1 MTKQAGGRSSN
12 AFRRR
17 ITLALTALGAIAAVQ
32 GAVAIWAVGAAER
45 HVSRGRV
52 AADIKH
58 GFVELRSDKQ
68 RLRNWLAQRQFGAGA
83 DDATRDGLLEHMRA
97 TLAHLKDLAA
107 QAVLLDDSQAA
118 RQRQA
123 ERHDALAV
131 LDSSL
136 GQLARGLASLDP
148 PPAAANAAAA
158 WMLANQLFDRAEGR
172 DMSRLLAD
180 SVEREDI
187 ALREKRANTDEALTW
202 LRRLWIATSTAL
214 VGAALVLAVGFA
226 RALRR
231 PLLGLTEGAAALRAG
246 QLSHR
251 IRLDGSDE
259 FSDVARSMNAMAE
272 ELADHRRREAE
283 ARLALEEQ
291 VASRTA
297 ELSRALQSLQ
307 EAELRRRQL
316 FADISHELRTPT
328 TAIRGEAQVTL
339 RAVDNSVDDYRLSLR
354 RIEDAARQLGRTI
367 DDLLTMARSDI
378 ETMSLRRVS
387 LDLADVL
394 DEVVSQG
401 DAIARSAHVTL
412 THDPWPDELVMLGD
426 ADRLRQL
433 LLTLVDNAIRYSR
446 EGQTVRLQ
454 ARRFGDDGARVEV
467 LVCDEGIGIAKEELP
482 RVFDRSHRAPNAKR
496 HRSDGS
502 GLGLAIARALARG
515 HGGEVTLRSQ
525 LDRGTV
531 ATVTLPLAAAN
542 ARGAA

>member
-1 MTKQAGGRSSN
+1 MTTQRLTRPSN
-12 AFRRR
+12 TFRRR
-17 ITLALTALGAIAAVQ
+17 VTLALAALGAVAAIQ
-32 GAVAIWAVGAAER
+32 GGLAIWAVGSAER
-45 HVSRGRV
+45 HVVRGRV

-68 RLRNWLAQRQFGAGA
+68 QLRNWLAQRQFGVGA
-83 DDATRDGLLEHMRA
+83 DDLMRDSLLGHMRS
-97 TLAHLKDLAA
+97 TLNRLKSLAA
-107 QAVLLDDSQAA
+107 EAVLLDDSPAA

-148 PPAAANAAAA
+148 PPAGANAAAA
-158 WMLANQLFDRAEGR
+158 WLLANQLFDRAEGR

-180 SVEREDI
+180 SLEREDI

-202 LRRLWIATSTAL
+202 LQRLWIATSTAL
-214 VGAALVLAVGFA
+214 VGAALALAVGFA

-251 IRLDGSDE
+251 ITLDGSDE

-283 ARLALEEQ
+283 ARSALEEE

-297 ELSRALQSLQ
+297 ELSTALQSLR
-307 EAELRRRQL
+307 EAEVRRRQL

-339 RAVDNSVDDYRLSLR
+339 RAMDNTVDDYRESLR

-387 LDLADVL
+387 LNLADVL

-401 DAIARSAHVTL
+401 EAIARSAHVTL
-412 THDPWPDELVMLGD
+412 THDPWPEELIMLGD

-454 ARRFGDDGARVEV
+454 ARRSDGDISRVDV
-467 LVCDEGIGIAKEELP
+467 LVCDQGIGIAQEELP
-482 RVFDRSHRAPNAKR
+482 KVFERSHRAPNAKR

-502 GLGLAIARALARG
+502 GLGLPIARALARG
-515 HGGEVTLRSQ
+515 HGGEITLRSKVD
-525 LDRGTV
+525 LGTV
-531 ATVTLPLAAAN
+531 ATVTLPLAAAHTGG
-542 ARGAA
+542 GA